1 MNIYENNP
9 GGLTATGNRSVSMF
23 PSGLCRIDRTYVCRS
38 SSAAVHRET
47 LAVGK
52 SLPGDDGSPGID
64 GAYIFPAPQEVN
76 SGDGFTE
83 FQVSAFCR
91 NNEEGL
97 VEYNWKFFSTS
108 GYGINGIAKNKTKK
122 VTQVVLT
129 KELDEMLGA
138 AVNALIDETGATKP
152 TMVDGSSISFG
163 GALWTLGPVSFES
176 VNFGKFTEITYV
188 IDAYV
193 FRTATPE

>member
-9 GGLTATGNRSVSMF
+9 GGLTATGNRSVSTF

-47 LAVGK
+47 LAVGN

-76 SGDGFTE
+76 RSDGFTE
-83 FQVSAFCR
+83 FHVSAFCR
-91 NNEEGL
+91 DNEEGL
-97 VEYNWKFFSTS
+97 IEYKWKFFSTS
-108 GYGINGIAKNKTKK
+108 EYGLNGIAKNKTKK

-129 KELDEMLGA
+129 KGLDETLGA
-138 AVNALIDETGATKP
+138 AVNELIDETGATKP
-152 TMVDGSSISFG
+152 TLVDGNRWSLSG
-163 GALWTLGPVSFES
+163 WDWTLGPVSFES

-188 IDAYV
+188 IDAYK
-193 FRTATPE
+193 FSA